1 MDAVHAD
8 GSLELDTH
16 NLYGAM
22 QAQATAKYFTDTLK
36 KRPMI
41 VSRSSFAGQGKYS
54 ARTLGDNESNYNYM
68 AYSVTGVMLSNI
80 MGQPMAGADICGYR
94 GDASMELCARWYTVG
109 AFYPFSRNH
118 NSLEATAQEPY
129 MWADTI
135 IPHYIVKYTGLDIIK
150 WAMDTKMSLIRYY
163 YT

>member
-1 MDAVHAD
+1 
-8 GSLELDTH
+8 
-16 NLYGAM
+16 
-22 QAQATAKYFTDTLK
+22 
-36 KRPMI
+36 MI